1 MEIKNVVVIGGGVLG
16 SQIAY
21 QAAYCGFDVT
31 IWLRSEGSIGRCQ
44 PKLDHLKEV
53 YHATIT
59 LMDSDKGKTPQ
70 NWAMGISDYEDFDK
84 EKVIS
89 TYEVVPKQLIE
100 VKGLMGDSSDNIPG
114 VPGVG
119 EKTAYKLIKEYKTI
133 DNLYDITAQS
143 KHKAI
148 TLPKK
153 IIATVMAFVLV
164 VGGGFGISYSVSDK
178 ASMGIYIANANEVA
192 NIKKATP
199 QDFTYQIYISEGNK
213 NAMNKWQKDKQKL
226 LDDAERLGNDNY
238 TASVNSSSSNAV
250 NEKSGKKYDF
260 YTLSSGN
267 FTVNT
272 GKIEDVKKL
281 TLENKNKYAELSVAV
296 FDDDMENWYTDARK
310 VEISGD
316 KLQKSYDSGICSF
329 SNGKFKKEVNFGN
342 SFTWNL
348 TYLPSYISKTSDF
361 NFSDLN
367 DTITAVIEYKD
378 GSVIK
383 RGFNIEFDKEGVGSI
398 REVEIK

>member
-1 MEIKNVVVIGGGVLG
+1 MRNNEYKKAFNQLNV
-16 SQIAY
+16 S
-21 QAAYCGFDVT
+21 
-31 IWLRSEGSIGRCQ
+31 
-44 PKLDHLKEV
+44 
-53 YHATIT
+53 
-59 LMDSDKGKTPQ
+59 
-70 NWAMGISDYEDFDK
+70 
-84 EKVIS
+84 
-89 TYEVVPKQLIE
+89 
-100 VKGLMGDSSDNIPG
+100 
-114 VPGVG
+114 
-119 EKTAYKLIKEYKTI
+119 YKTI

-153 IIATVMAFVLV
+153 IIAMVMAFVLV

-238 TASVNSSSSNAV
+238 TASVNSSSSNAA

-296 FDDDMENWYTDARK
+296 FDDDMGNWYTDARQ

-348 TYLPSYISKTSDF
+348 TYLPTYISKTSDF

-383 RGFNIEFDKEGVGSI
+383 RGFNIEFDKDGVGSI

>member
-1 MEIKNVVVIGGGVLG
+1 M
-16 SQIAY
+16 
-21 QAAYCGFDVT
+21 
-31 IWLRSEGSIGRCQ
+31 
-44 PKLDHLKEV
+44 
-53 YHATIT
+53 
-59 LMDSDKGKTPQ
+59 
-70 NWAMGISDYEDFDK
+70 
-84 EKVIS
+84 
-89 TYEVVPKQLIE
+89 
-100 VKGLMGDSSDNIPG
+100 
-114 VPGVG
+114 
-119 EKTAYKLIKEYKTI
+119 
-133 DNLYDITAQS
+133 
-143 KHKAI
+143 
-148 TLPKK
+148 
-153 IIATVMAFVLV
+153 
-164 VGGGFGISYSVSDK
+164 
-178 ASMGIYIANANEVA
+178 
-192 NIKKATP
+192 
-199 QDFTYQIYISEGNK
+199 
-213 NAMNKWQKDKQKL
+213 
-226 LDDAERLGNDNY
+226 DDAERLGNDNY
-238 TASVNSSSSNAV
+238 TASVNSSSSNAA

-296 FDDDMENWYTDARK
+296 FDDDMGNWYTDARK

-348 TYLPSYISKTSDF
+348 TYLPTYISKTSDF

-383 RGFNIEFDKEGVGSI
+383 RGFNIEFDKDGVGSI

>member
-1 MEIKNVVVIGGGVLG
+1 MRNNKYKKAFNQLNV
-16 SQIAY
+16 S
-21 QAAYCGFDVT
+21 
-31 IWLRSEGSIGRCQ
+31 
-44 PKLDHLKEV
+44 
-53 YHATIT
+53 
-59 LMDSDKGKTPQ
+59 
-70 NWAMGISDYEDFDK
+70 
-84 EKVIS
+84 
-89 TYEVVPKQLIE
+89 
-100 VKGLMGDSSDNIPG
+100 
-114 VPGVG
+114 
-119 EKTAYKLIKEYKTI
+119 YKAI

-199 QDFTYQIYISEGNK
+199 QDFTYQIYISEDNK

-238 TASVNSSSSNAV
+238 TASVNSSSSNAA

-296 FDDDMENWYTDARK
+296 FDDDMGNWYTDARK

-316 KLQKSYDSGICSF
+316 KLKKSYDSGICSF

-383 RGFNIEFDKEGVGSI
+383 RGFNIEFDKDGVGSI